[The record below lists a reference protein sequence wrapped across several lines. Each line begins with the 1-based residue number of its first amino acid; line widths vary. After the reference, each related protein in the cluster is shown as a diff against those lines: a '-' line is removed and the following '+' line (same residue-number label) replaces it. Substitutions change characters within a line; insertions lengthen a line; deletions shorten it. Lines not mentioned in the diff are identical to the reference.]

1 MVRKLFVMGLV
12 VAVSYVVI
20 AAPTAPVSAST
31 VSDGGGTVSHCVVNV
46 MATTVDSELVLSKPH
61 CYGTFSEAMLDA
73 SDGRLRLPVGTPGSI
88 VFSDSKVGVTV
99 ASFTLG
105 IHYDGFGGSGSS
117 ISVVGSSCAGGWWN
131 TSGFWDNR
139 ISSSFNG
146 CYRLKH
152 HDGPNRTGGFESTIG
167 SGSIHDLTFL
177 NNRTESVSYWS
188 S

>member
-12 VAVSYVVI
+12 AAVSCVVI
-20 AAPTAPVSAST
+20 AGPTAPVFAST
-31 VSDGGGTVSHCVVNV
+31 VPDGGERASHCVVNV
-46 MATTVDSELVLSKPH
+46 IATEDDGELVLSKPR
-61 CYGTFSEAMLDA
+61 CYGTFSEAMVDA
-73 SDGRLRLPVGTPGSI
+73 SDGRLRLPAGTPGSV
-88 VFSDSKVGVTV
+88 VFSDSKVGVKV

-105 IHYDGFGGSGSS
+105 VHYDGYGGSGSS

-146 CYRLKH
+146 CFRLTH
-152 HDGPNRTGGFESTIG
+152 YDGPDRTGGVESTTG
-167 SGSIHDLTFL
+167 SGSVHDLTFM

>member
-1 MVRKLFVMGLV
+1 V
-12 VAVSYVVI
+12 VA
-20 AAPTAPVSAST
+20 TEG
-31 VSDGGGTVSHCVVNV
+31 DG
-46 MATTVDSELVLSKPH
+46 ELVLSPPH

-105 IHYDGFGGSGSS
+105 IHYDGYGGSGSS

-152 HDGPNRTGGFESTIG
+152 HDGPNRTGGFESTTG
-167 SGSIHDLTFL
+167 SGSIHDLTFF
-177 NNRTESVSYWS
+177 NNRAESVSYWS